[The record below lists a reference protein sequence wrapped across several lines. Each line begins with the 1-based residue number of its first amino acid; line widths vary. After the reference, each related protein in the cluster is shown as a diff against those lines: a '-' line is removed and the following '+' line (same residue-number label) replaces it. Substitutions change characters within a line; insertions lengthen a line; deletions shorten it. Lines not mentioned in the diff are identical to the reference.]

1 MMDRKS
7 FLQSLSFLSGGAAVL
22 NLLSPHTALG
32 ARAGKPW
39 PTIDPN
45 SEEFWRFV
53 REQFPLTHERAYLNT
68 GGLGASPY
76 VVIDAVKAK
85 MDELEKLSE
94 TGRED
99 EIWRDIKTSA
109 AKLLGCEPEELAF
122 TRNTTEGVNIVA
134 NGLPLRRGDEI
145 ITTTQ
150 EHVGNAL
157 PWLALHKRAGV
168 SIKLFEPST
177 ASSQENLDRIAALI
191 SNRTRLISVPHV
203 VTTTGLVLPVK
214 DIAAMARAKKLWSFV
229 DGAQTAGMF
238 PFDLHDIGCDAYAT
252 SGHKWLMGPK
262 ETGLLYV
269 RKDML
274 DTVDAKFVGAYSDG
288 GFDFLKGTFAFN
300 PSAQRYEYGTV
311 NVPLR
316 VGLGTAIEF
325 IRKIGID
332 NIWKRD
338 QALSAKLYAGL
349 NDIAGVHVLS
359 PDDHRMRSAMITLM
373 HERVPHRELQEH
385 LDGYKLRTRSV
396 TEGGLAALRI
406 STHIYNLPEE
416 IDRVLEGVRTAG
428 KLAH

>member
-7 FLQSLSFLSGGAAVL
+7 FLQLLPFLAGGAAVL
-22 NLLSPHTALG
+22 DILSQRKAISALMN
-32 ARAGKPW
+32 KPW
-39 PTIDPN
+39 PTVDPN

-53 REQFPLTHERAYLNT
+53 REQFPLSHERAYLNT
-68 GGLGASPY
+68 GGLGPSPY

-85 MDELEKLSE
+85 MDELEKSSE
-94 TGRED
+94 TGRDD
-99 EIWRDIKTSA
+99 EIWRDIKNSA

-177 ASSQENLDRIAALI
+177 ASSQENLDRISALI
-191 SNRTRLISVPHV
+191 SKRTRLISVPHV
-203 VTTTGLVLPVK
+203 VTTTGLILPVE
-214 DIAAMARAKKLWSFV
+214 DIAAMARAKRLWFFV
-229 DGAQTAGMF
+229 DGAQSAGMF
-238 PFDLHDIGCDAYAT
+238 PFNVHDMGCDAYAT

-262 ETGLLYV
+262 ETGLLFV

-274 DTVDAKFVGAYSDG
+274 DTVDAKFVGAFSDA
-288 GFDFLKGTFAFN
+288 GFDFLRGTFAFN

-316 VGLGTAIEF
+316 VGLGAAIGF
-325 IRKIGID
+325 IQKIGID

-338 QALSAKLYAGL
+338 EALSATLYAGL
-349 NDIAGVHVLS
+349 REIAGVHVLS
-359 PDDHRMRSAMITLM
+359 PDDQRMRSAMITLM
-373 HERVPHRELQEH
+373 HERVPHLELQEH
-385 LDGYKLRTRSV
+385 LDTYKLRTRSV

-406 STHIYNLPEE
+406 STHIYNQPEE

-428 KLAH
+428 NKAH